1 MLSQIRAF
9 LAVIEEGSLH
19 RAATRLALAGGG
31 HVLFTAILGFLV
43 AWGGMTLTDKIGST
57 FPLIAGDE
65 EQARR
70 IRAIEEKFHGSGD
83 PFTRPAHTQAE
94 TREHHRAMAAEMNP
108 EDGRRFFRAQEG
120 SELSVSPK

>member
-1 MLSQIRAF
+1 MSLKDRLQIWAWIIGVFLVFAF
-9 LAVIEEGSLH
+9 LFHFVTTRHQRSSLD
-19 RAATRLALAGGG
+19 ALFQRWRIDY
-31 HVLFTAILGFLV
+31 HLN
-43 AWGGMTLTDKIGST
+43 
-57 FPLIAGDE
+57 E

-70 IRAIEEKFHGSGD
+70 VRAIEEKFHGSGD

-120 SELSVSPK
+120 IELSSFAK